1 MSLRLLRTIAKNGF
15 APRAALLTALWG
27 DEPGRKAPTLLVFGS
42 GAYVHRSTEGS
53 LVFDF
58 SLLSRSS
65 VVERRGVS
73 LPHTVFSSPFSLD
86 FEHRSV
92 KNQLDRT

>member
-1 MSLRLLRTIAKNGF
+1 MDNLQSHLCKVTTLRFLEFIAKNGF
-15 APRAALLTALWG
+15 APRPALLTGLWG

-42 GAYVHRSTEGS
+42 GAYVHRSTGGS

-65 VVERRGVS
+65 VVERRES
-73 LPHTVFSSPFSLD
+73 AFHTLFFQVG
-86 FEHRSV
+86 SV
-92 KNQLDRT
+92 

>member
-1 MSLRLLRTIAKNGF
+1 MMTLRFLQVMAKNGF
-15 APRAALLTALWG
+15 APRPALLTGLWG

-42 GAYVHRSTEGS
+42 GAYVHRSTGGS

-65 VVERRGVS
+65 VVERRES
-73 LPHTVFSSPFSLD
+73 AFHTLFFQV
-86 FEHRSV
+86 RSV
-92 KNQLDRT
+92 